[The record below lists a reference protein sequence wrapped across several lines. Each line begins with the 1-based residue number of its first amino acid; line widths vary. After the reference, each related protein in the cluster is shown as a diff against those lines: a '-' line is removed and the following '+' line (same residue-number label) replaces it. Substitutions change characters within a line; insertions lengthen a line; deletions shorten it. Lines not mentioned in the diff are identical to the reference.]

1 MYIVFFFL
9 QSAVGRFFMLVCT
22 TIEPY
27 TEVCS
32 ISSGGPNQSEK
43 NQNISEL
50 DISSSRDPAGQIF
63 ST

>member
-1 MYIVFFFL
+1 MYVVFFFL
-9 QSAVGRFFMLVCT
+9 QLAPSRFSMLICT

-43 NQNISEL
+43 NQNVSEL